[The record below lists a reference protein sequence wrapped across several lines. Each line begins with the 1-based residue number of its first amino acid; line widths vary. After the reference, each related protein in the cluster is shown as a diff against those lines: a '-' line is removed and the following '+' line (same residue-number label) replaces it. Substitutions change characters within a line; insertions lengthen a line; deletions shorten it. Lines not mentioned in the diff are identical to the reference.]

1 MQENVKVKKGK
12 KVLDFVIKT
21 MNGMAYGLFSTLIVG
36 TILAT
41 IGGFFNESS
50 YIGKIIVTVAKFL
63 QNMTGLG
70 IGLGVAWSLKL
81 DGLKM
86 IKQFLMYKI
95 EWNKLIRQSV
105 LTSFF

>member
-1 MQENVKVKKGK
+1 MQENIKACKGK

-50 YIGKIIVTVAKFL
+50 YVAKILITVAKFL

-70 IGLGVAWSLKL
+70 IGLGIAWSLKL
-81 DGLKM
+81 DGLK
-86 IKQFLMYKI
+86 
-95 EWNKLIRQSV
+95 LITITAVGAIASY
-105 LTSFF
+105 LNINIYILY

>member
-1 MQENVKVKKGK
+1 MQENVEVKKGK

-41 IGGFFNESS
+41 IGGFFHETS

-63 QNMTGLG
+63 
-70 IGLGVAWSLKL
+70 
-81 DGLKM
+81 
-86 IKQFLMYKI
+86 FLTAF
-95 EWNKLIRQSV
+95 L
-105 LTSFF
+105 LL